1 MPVAI
6 RFWEGK
12 HMAKRRSRGSRRVSA
27 AAESTSRRNRLN
39 ILKIGGLAGVAI
51 VAVALLAL
59 LVPGLSGPSQA
70 ADFDFTLYQGSGE
83 LGSREMSL
91 SRLTSRPVV
100 LNFWAGQCP
109 PCRAEMPEFQRF
121 YDEYK
126 DRVTLIGIDIGPFT
140 NLGTHRDAEDLLRE
154 LGVTYP
160 AGFTNDP
167 SVNRKYGVTAMPT
180 TVFIQPGGEIFEKR
194 TGQLNFSFLTQV
206 TNSMLA
212 AEG

>member
-1 MPVAI
+1 
-6 RFWEGK
+6 
-12 HMAKRRSRGSRRVSA
+12 MAKRRSRGSRRVSA
-27 AAESTSRRNRLN
+27 AAEATSRRNRQN

-59 LVPGLSGPSQA
+59 LVPGLGGPSQA
-70 ADFDFTLYQGSGE
+70 VDLGFTLYQGSGE

-180 TVFIQPGGEIFEKR
+180 TVFIQPVGEIFEKR